1 MSPEEREVVTRS
13 IANLWTF
20 NAVFISQLLYSLRK
34 GAMRDEEI
42 EALLQAVDEET
53 DAVLEGE
60 DDKLY
65 AAGLLASV
73 RSRLSQDG

>member
-1 MSPEEREVVTRS
+1 MGAKDREVVTRS

-20 NAVFISQLLYSLRK
+20 NALFISQLLYSLRAS
-34 GAMRDEEI
+34 GMAAEQIEE
-42 EALLQAVDEET
+42 LLQGLDADA

-65 AAGLLASV
+65 AAGLLATV
-73 RSRLSQDG
+73 RGRLARS